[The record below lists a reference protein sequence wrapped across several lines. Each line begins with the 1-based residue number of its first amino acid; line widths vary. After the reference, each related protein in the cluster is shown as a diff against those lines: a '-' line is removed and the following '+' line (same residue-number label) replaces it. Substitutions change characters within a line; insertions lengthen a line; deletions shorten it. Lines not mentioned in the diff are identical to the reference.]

1 MPSRELLTAQAM
13 FLGVSPELYIRGS
26 EELRTDFMERHL
38 AKLKK
43 NAKFSPYQKVE
54 DYVERSMLHYPR
66 TEEDLKLKKTNSAE
80 INKQKRRGR
89 SPKVREVVEEISE
102 EEDEQEAPQA
112 PVLEPPYEM
121 QGNVRVYHDMGDVGD
136 FQGVDKTQRDGISV
150 GPILE
155 TDKPVDLVGDRPPRT
170 LADLYARWPI
180 EGDPQYSLR
189 LERTKPKTYQGVPV
203 AGFVGEIRAHRIT
216 EVDIANRFGGSE
228 YKITLYGP
236 DPRGRTDEE
245 NRIKIKAL
253 TEPITLTVPVYPPI
267 MTTIAENL
275 ESTRTMNPFGPM
287 VAPPT
292 TTGDASIHKA
302 NASFFSDA
310 MKMMK
315 EDFVKQNASSSQA
328 TSQIISV
335 ISESSKSQLELLQQQ
350 AKEREA
356 VLLKQIEELRDD
368 VKRAQ
373 QEKGTV
379 ATEVSRAKDE
389 ANTQL
394 LKYMEKLTPDKQ
406 AEIAR
411 LQSYYDSQIDNMR
424 RSHED
429 QMKALR
435 ESHQVA
441 IDRLVETNKSH
452 VDRLESRNRDVET
465 QYRLLLE
472 QERSQAARL
481 LEQERTQSSKQLE
494 LERGQWVTREQQLRD
509 QLRDQSSTERELS
522 AQRIADLKERHAEEI
537 KNLERSHERELRSLR
552 DSADVKLTVSK
563 DTSALM
569 IKQAEERLKDAQ
581 EEAERAREEA
591 EDAKDITKHLERAER
606 TAELL
611 GYEKKDA
618 NEPKGP
624 WERLAATAGAGLSQA
639 FAGMDQW
646 LPAVMAARAQNKA
659 LAAAQQPPQL
669 QGPQRVRPG
678 QQPPMTQQQ
687 QQQPR
692 QGGVEWARRG
702 AQVRPRTAPVP
713 AVSVQGPP
721 PGFREEVAAPPMAAP
736 PVQEVIP
743 SMQPQV
749 APMSQPP
756 PAMVQAAG
764 SEEMAEDLEIPNIQ
778 FPEKFQ
784 QFFPNEAMIGFVMQ
798 AEQAVRDQVDPTGFA
813 TLMVSMYADGAKA
826 MVDNFEPQELLEVV
840 EKQSDTQSPL
850 LRRDGRKWIDRLW
863 KAVRKELKSQTALS
877 AGS

>member
-1 MPSRELLTAQAM
+1 MASRELLTAQAM
-13 FLGVSPELYIRGS
+13 FLGKSPEIY
-26 EELRTDFMERHL
+26 LRASDSLRADILEQHL
-38 AKLKK
+38 AKLRK
-43 NAKFSPYQKVE
+43 NAKQSPYQSE
-54 DYVERSMLHYPR
+54 AEYIERNMRDFPR
-66 TEEDLKLKKTNSAE
+66 TEADLKLQKTNSAE
-80 INKQKRRGR
+80 IKKRRGR
-89 SPKVREVVEEISE
+89 SPKVRPPVEIEEPPQE
-102 EEDEQEAPQA
+102 EEKAE
-112 PVLEPPYEM
+112 LEPPYEI
-121 QGNVRVYHDMGDVGD
+121 QNNVRVYHDMGDVGE
-136 FQGVDKTQRDGISV
+136 FQGVDKMQRDGISV

-170 LADLYARWPI
+170 LTDLYSRWPI
-180 EGDPQYSLR
+180 EADPQYFLR
-189 LERTKPKTYQGVPV
+189 LERTKPKQYQGVNV
-203 AGFVGEIRAHRIT
+203 AGFVGEIRGRKIT
-216 EVDIANRFGGSE
+216 EVDISHRFGGSE

-267 MTTIAENL
+267 MTTIADNL
-275 ESTRTMNPFGPM
+275 ENTRTMNPFGPV

-292 TTGDASIHKA
+292 TAGDASIHKA
-302 NASFFSDA
+302 NAGFFSEA

-315 EDFVKQNASSSQA
+315 DDFVKQNATSSQA

-335 ISESSKSQLELLQQQ
+335 ISESSKSQLEMLQQQ
-350 AKEREA
+350 AKQREEA
-356 VLLKQIEELRDD
+356 LLKQIVELRDD

-373 QEKGTV
+373 LEKGTV

-411 LQSYYDSQIDNMR
+411 LQSYYDSQIENMR

-429 QMKALR
+429 QMKALK
-435 ESHQVA
+435 EANQVA
-441 IDRLVETNKSH
+441 LDRLVETNKAH
-452 VDRLESRNRDVET
+452 VERLEARNRDVET

-494 LERGQWVTREQQLRD
+494 LERGQWVTREAQLRD
-509 QLRDQSSTERELS
+509 QLRDQSATERDLS

-591 EDAKDITKHLERAER
+591 EDAKDITKHLERAEK

-618 NEPKGP
+618 SEPKGP
-624 WERLAATAGAGLSQA
+624 WERLAATAGAGVSQL
-639 FAGMDQW
+639 FASADQW
-646 LPAVMAARAQNKA
+646 LPAVMAQRAAAQA
-659 LAAAQQPPQL
+659 AAAQQQQQRPPQQL

-678 QQPPMTQQQ
+678 QQSPMAQQP
-687 QQQPR
+687 QQPR

-702 AQVRPRTAPVP
+702 AQVRPRTAPAPVAP
-713 AVSVQGPP
+713 VQGPP
-721 PGFREEVAAPPMAAP
+721 PGFREEIVAPPMASP
-736 PVQEVIP
+736 PPEVMSTAATP
-743 SMQPQV
+743 LQQRGDASL
-749 APMSQPP
+749 SQPP
-756 PAMVQAAG
+756 PEFVQNG
-764 SEEMAEDLEIPNIQ
+764 GKSEEEEEIPNVQ

-784 QFFPNEAMIGFVMQ
+784 QFFPNEAMIGFLMQ
-798 AEQAVRDQVDPTGFA
+798 AERSVRDQVDPTGFA
-813 TLMVSMYADGAKA
+813 TLMVQMYADGAKT
-826 MVDNFEPQELLEVV
+826 MVDNFEPSELLEVV
-840 EKQSDTQSPL
+840 EQQGNSQSPL

-863 KAVRKELKSQTALS
+863 KAIRKELQSQSALS

>member
-1 MPSRELLTAQAM
+1 MPSRELLIAQAM

-26 EELRTDFMERHL
+26 EDLRKDFMEKHL
-38 AKLKK
+38 AKLRK
-43 NAKFSPYQKVE
+43 NAKASPYQKME
-54 DYVERSMLHYPR
+54 EYLERNMMHYPR
-66 TEEDLKLKKTNSAE
+66 TEEDLKLRKTNSAE
-80 INKQKRRGR
+80 IQKKRRGR
-89 SPKVREVVEEISE
+89 PPKNRQEVQEISD
-102 EEDEQEAPQA
+102 EEDEQDTPQA
-112 PVLEPPYEM
+112 QVLEPPYEM
-121 QGNVRVYHDMGDVGD
+121 QGSVRVYHDMGDIGD

-170 LADLYARWPI
+170 LTDLYSRWPI
-180 EGDPQYSLR
+180 EADPQYFLR
-189 LERTKPKTYQGVPV
+189 LERIKPKTYQGVGT
-203 AGFVGEIRAHRIT
+203 AGFVGEIRARKIT
-216 EVDIANRFGGSE
+216 EVDIANTFGGSE

-267 MTTIAENL
+267 IRTISENL
-275 ESTRTMNPFGPM
+275 ESTQTMNPFGPM

-315 EDFVKQNASSSQA
+315 EDFVKRDATSSQA

-335 ISESSKSQLELLQQQ
+335 ISESSKSQVELLQQQ

-356 VLLKQIEELRDD
+356 ALLKQIEDLRDD

-406 AEIAR
+406 AEISR

-522 AQRIADLKERHAEEI
+522 AQRIADLKERHAEEV

-581 EEAERAREEA
+581 EEAERARDEA
-591 EDAKDITKHLERAER
+591 EDAKDITKHLERAEK

-624 WERLAATAGAGLSQA
+624 WERLASTAGVGLSQA

-646 LPAVMAARAQNKA
+646 LPAVMAARAQNQA

-669 QGPQRVRPG
+669 GPQRVRPG
-678 QQPPMTQQQ
+678 QQPSMAPQ
-687 QQQPR
+687 QQQPQQQR
-692 QGGVEWARRG
+692 QGGVEWASRG
-702 AQVRPRTAPVP
+702 AKVRPRTAPAP
-713 AVSVQGPP
+713 APVQGPP
-721 PGFREEVAAPPMAAP
+721 PGFREEIVAPPMTSPPP
-736 PVQEVIP
+736 PVTIP
-743 SMQPQV
+743 SMPPPAQEIS
-749 APMSQPP
+749 MSQPP
-756 PAMVQAAG
+756 PEMVVQ
-764 SEEMAEDLEIPNIQ
+764 SEEMSQMDRMPDFE
-778 FPEKFQ
+778 FPEKFR
-784 QFFPNEAMIGFVMQ
+784 QFFAPEAMYGLLTQ
-798 AEQAVRDQVDPTGFA
+798 TEQFVRDQVDPYGIA
-813 TLMVSMYADGAKA
+813 PIMVNMHAEGTANL
-826 MVDNFEPQELLEVV
+826 VNNFEPKDITDLV
-840 EKQSDTQSPL
+840 EQMGNEQSPL
-850 LRRDGRKWIDRLW
+850 LRRDGRKWLEKLW
-863 KAVRKELKSQTALS
+863 KAARKELKSQTALS